1 MFSLRSKSES
11 ARIASAVA
19 LLLSVS
25 ALLVFPA
32 AAAAAP
38 EGGEEP
44 PAPELAFEPASFD
57 FGQVRLN
64 GSTNQATMQL
74 RNVGSVAT
82 QVFSFSVSGGNGTF
96 GIGPTDCIRTL
107 NPGETC
113 SLQVYFGPYDATPFA
128 AQLHAYAEAG
138 VVVTADLSGEGGRPV
153 LEPDV
158 NPVNFGSVPVG
169 SGGVTKSIDVT
180 NNGNMAGGAFIAVIS
195 GGAVGSFHL
204 VDENCTGILIT
215 PGATCNLQ
223 VSFEPLGIG
232 SKTARLSL
240 FGEEEGGTQIVLSG
254 VGLEPEP
261 EASESSSQSGLPV
274 TASKPRTKHG
284 GRSKPRRGSGLHRR
298 LRLNLASRQAIG

>member
-19 LLLSVS
+19 LLLSVC
-25 ALLVFPA
+25 ALLALPA

-38 EGGEEP
+38 EGGGEP
-44 PAPELAFEPASFD
+44 PAPELVFEPASYD

-64 GSTNQATMQL
+64 GSTSQATMQL

-82 QVFSFSVSGGNGTF
+82 QVFSLSVSGGNGAFWT
-96 GIGPTDCIRTL
+96 GPTDCIGTL

-113 SLQVYFGPYDATPFA
+113 STQIYFGPYDAVPFA

-138 VVVTADLSGEGGRPV
+138 VVVDADLSGEGGRPV

-158 NPVNFGSVPVG
+158 NPVNFGSVPVD
-169 SGGVTKSIDVT
+169 SGGVTKTIDVT
-180 NNGNMAGGAFIAVIS
+180 NNGNVAGGAFIAVIS

-204 VDENCTGILIT
+204 IDENCTGVLIT

-223 VSFEPLGIG
+223 VSFEPLSTGA
-232 SKTARLSL
+232 KTARLSL
-240 FGEEEGGTQIVLSG
+240 FGEEDGGTQIVLSG

-261 EASESSSQSGLPV
+261 EASEPLSQSTLPV
-274 TASKPRTKHG
+274 RASKPRKHG
-284 GRSKPRRGSGLHRR
+284 GRPKPRRGRGLHRR
-298 LRLNLASRQAIG
+298 LRLDLASRRAIG